1 MKTIIILIITIQSIC
16 CFSQEKTLN
25 VEYEIFYNTDIP
37 NTQFANLYIN
47 NTKEESIYIK
57 KSNTKTNNK
66 VVKEEDKSISL
77 QFNSKKNNSN
87 YFNYKKDTLYS
98 TENLFG
104 EDYIIIEKAPK
115 LEWQLTEE
123 TKIKDS
129 ITLSKATCEFR
140 GRKYIAWYSIDYPLK
155 YGPWKLQGLPGL
167 IFEVYDETKRY
178 NWFLKKISFEI
189 LQESIFFVGNKD
201 VKQIGIKEY
210 SEIKYNN
217 NSFNDTLL
225 TKMPRGTSIV
235 SSEVFR
241 NGLEIKYEWEE

>member
-1 MKTIIILIITIQSIC
+1 MKTIIIIIITIQSIC
-16 CFSQEKTLN
+16 AFSQEKTLN

-57 KSNTKTNNK
+57 KSNTKTNSK
-66 VVKEEDKSISL
+66 VVKEEDNSISL

-87 YFNYKKDTLYS
+87 YFNLKKDTLYS

-178 NWFLKKISFEI
+178 LSLIHI
-189 LQESIFFVGNKD
+189 
-201 VKQIGIKEY
+201 
-210 SEIKYNN
+210 
-217 NSFNDTLL
+217 
-225 TKMPRGTSIV
+225 
-235 SSEVFR
+235 
-241 NGLEIKYEWEE
+241 